1 MVVLLLGPLIVP
13 VPGLE
18 DTVPPEQ
25 LARGNDRFV
34 EFDDVTVH
42 YVTSGAGEGQPAFV
56 LLHGFGAWTY
66 SYEAILGELGEVA
79 FTMAYD
85 RPPFG
90 LTTRPLPGERA
101 GPDPYARTQQ
111 VDLVIR
117 MLDDQG
123 IGRAVLVGH
132 SAGGDL
138 ATAVALEH
146 PERVAGLVLED
157 AAILTGEADLG
168 GVLRALGRTPQMRR
182 VGRLVAR
189 ALADRDEEF
198 LERAWVDAEAIP
210 DGTLSAYR
218 LPLRAEH
225 WDVGLWEYT
234 TADHGEDVADRL
246 SDLRVPTLVMTG
258 DQDAVVPPA
267 DAERIAERIPDAR
280 IAVIPDCG
288 HIPHEERPEEFL
300 QEVLAF
306 YAEVAP

>member
-1 MVVLLLGPLIVP
+1 MPLIVP

-18 DTVPPEQ
+18 GTVSPEQ
-25 LARGNDRFV
+25 LARSHGRFV
-34 EFDDVTVH
+34 EFDDLTVH
-42 YVTSGAGEGQPAFV
+42 YVTSGEGEGQPAFV

-66 SYEAILGELGEVA
+66 SYEGILDELGEVA

-90 LTTRPLPGERA
+90 LTTRPLPGERT
-101 GPDPYARTQQ
+101 GPDPYARAQQ

-138 ATAVALEH
+138 AAAVALEH

-157 AAILTGEADLG
+157 AAILTGGADL

-182 VGRLVAR
+182 VGRLIAR

-198 LERAWVDAEAIP
+198 LERAWADAEAIP

-234 TADHGEDVADRL
+234 TADRGEDVADRL
-246 SDLRVPTLVMTG
+246 SDLRVPALVMTG
-258 DQDAVVPPA
+258 ARDAVVPPE
-267 DAERIAERIPDAR
+267 DAERIAERIPGAR
-280 IAVIPDCG
+280 LAVIPDCG
-288 HIPHEERPEEFL
+288 HIPHEECPEGFL
-300 QEVLAF
+300 REVLAF
-306 YAEVAP
+306 YAEVAAR